1 MSIDKALFKLYYLF
15 RRKNGNWRGLVM
27 EIKSIQ
33 TKKIYKN
40 IVEQIIM
47 LIREGSIK
55 SGDRL
60 PSERTLA
67 EMFDVSRASLRE
79 ALSVMEIV
87 GIIDIRPGEGSF
99 VSDLNVLPFISLIL
113 PLLLKEG
120 GVEEDLQEFRR
131 LLEIGGIKLAI
142 INIDNH
148 KDLLDEMEDILLK
161 MEENIDD
168 VDMGAKLD
176 IRFHQILYEM
186 SDNSVLLKVQEYVG
200 FILEKTVSFNRSLIL
215 KDSKR
220 AEGLLK
226 WHRAVF
232 EAVKSRDI
240 KGAQDA
246 LEKHFQYTQLSKNE
260 N

>member
-1 MSIDKALFKLYYLF
+1 
-15 RRKNGNWRGLVM
+15 M

-60 PSERTLA
+60 PSERVLA
-67 EMFDVSRASLRE
+67 EMFNVSRASLRE

-120 GVEEDLQEFRR
+120 GVEDDLLEFRR
-131 LLEIGGIKLAI
+131 LLEFGGIKLAI
-142 INIDNH
+142 INSKNH
-148 KDLLDEMEDILLK
+148 EDLLNEMEEILNK

-168 VDMGAKLD
+168 VEMGAKLD
-176 IRFHQILYEM
+176 IRFHKILYEM
-186 SDNSVLLKVQEYVG
+186 SDNAVLLKVQEYVG
-200 FILEKTVSFNRSLIL
+200 FILEKTVSFNRNLIL
-215 KDSKR
+215 QDPRR

-226 WHRAVF
+226 WHRAVYD
-232 EAVKSRDI
+232 AVKRGDI
-240 KGAQDA
+240 EGAQVA
-246 LEKHFQYTQLSKNE
+246 LEKHFEYTNVSKNE

>member
-1 MSIDKALFKLYYLF
+1 
-15 RRKNGNWRGLVM
+15 M

-47 LIREGSIK
+47 LIREGSLK

-113 PLLLKEG
+113 PLLLKDG
-120 GVEEDLQEFRR
+120 RVEDDLLDFRIM
-131 LLEIGGIKLAI
+131 LELGGIKMAI
-142 INIDNH
+142 LNIDENEELM
-148 KDLLDEMEDILLK
+148 KELEDIVEQMK
-161 MEENIDD
+161 ETVYD

-176 IRFHQILYEM
+176 VMFHKVLYEM
-186 SDNSVLLKVQEYVG
+186 SGNAVLIKVQEYVG
-200 FILEKTVSFNRSLIL
+200 FILEKTVSFNRSVIL
-215 KDSKR
+215 QDPAG
-220 AEGLLK
+220 AEGILK
-226 WHRAVF
+226 WHIEVF
-232 EAVKSRDI
+232 EAIKARDI
-240 KGAQDA
+240 KKAQEA
-246 LEKHFQYTQLSKNE
+246 LEKHFDYTKNL
-260 N
+260 

>member
-1 MSIDKALFKLYYLF
+1 MIIVGIV
-15 RRKNGNWRGLVM
+15 KNWGVTM

-47 LIREGSIK
+47 LIREGSLK

-113 PLLLKEG
+113 PLLLKDG
-120 GVEEDLQEFRR
+120 RVEDDLLDFRIM
-131 LLEIGGIKLAI
+131 LELGGIKMAI
-142 INIDNH
+142 LNMEKNEELM
-148 KDLLDEMEDILLK
+148 KELEDIVEQMK
-161 MEENIDD
+161 ETVYD

-176 IRFHQILYEM
+176 VMFHKVLYEM
-186 SDNSVLLKVQEYVG
+186 SGNAVLIKVQEYVG
-200 FILEKTVSFNRSLIL
+200 FILEKTVSFNRSVIL
-215 KDSKR
+215 QDPAR
-220 AEGLLK
+220 AEGILK
-226 WHRAVF
+226 WHIEVF
-232 EAVKSRDI
+232 EAIKEKDI
-240 KGAQDA
+240 EKAQDA
-246 LEKHFQYTQLSKNE
+246 LEKHFDYTKNL
-260 N
+260 